1 MLEVAE
7 VLVLLQVEVV
17 VLVEEVLDILV
28 LVREE
33 QELQI
38 EVAAAEHLDKDLVAL
53 VDQELLLFLI
63 RGKNYGTFR
72 RNKQ

>member
-1 MLEVAE
+1 VA
-7 VLVLLQVEVV
+7 VLDLLQVEVV

-38 EVAAAEHLDKDLVAL
+38 EVAVAEHRDKDLVAL

-63 RGKNYGTFR
+63 RGK
-72 RNKQ
+72 KLWHILQK

>member
-1 MLEVAE
+1 MLAAVA
-7 VLVLLQVEVV
+7 VLDLLQVEVV

-38 EVAAAEHLDKDLVAL
+38 EVAVAEHRDKDLVAL
-53 VDQELLLFLI
+53 VDQELLLVLI
-63 RGKNYGTFR
+63 RGK
-72 RNKQ
+72 KLWHILQK